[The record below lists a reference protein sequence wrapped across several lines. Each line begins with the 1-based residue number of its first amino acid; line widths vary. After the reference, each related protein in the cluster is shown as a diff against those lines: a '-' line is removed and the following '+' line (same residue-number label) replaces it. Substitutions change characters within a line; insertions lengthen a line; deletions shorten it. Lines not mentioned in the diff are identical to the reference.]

1 MAEPTRNVPPA
12 VRAWKPPAGPGRLL
26 RGWSAALTWL
36 LVAWASPPA
45 GAAEPLLAPGEL
57 AAVLTHFRSEV
68 PKGWSYLQ
76 STTAEGQSLVERH
89 DGARPEFDRWS
100 LMRKNGREP
109 TEDERREYRETRSRR
124 SRAGTAPRLA
134 EQIDATTAEVRHED
148 AAYLRARIVVHR
160 ASRTIET
167 LELRSTGPFRPALGV
182 WIEEMFTRLTFSL
195 PAADR
200 PSLPLRVET
209 RLRGTAFW
217 FRSLDAAMTI
227 AFTDYTRATRAR

>member
-1 MAEPTRNVPPA
+1 
-12 VRAWKPPAGPGRLL
+12 
-26 RGWSAALTWL
+26 
-36 LVAWASPPA
+36 
-45 GAAEPLLAPGEL
+45 
-57 AAVLTHFRSEV
+57 VLTQFRSEV
-68 PKGWSYLQ
+68 PQGWSYLQ

-148 AAYLRARIVVHR
+148 AARTTFECRVRPGDPGDRTAAYLRARIVVHR